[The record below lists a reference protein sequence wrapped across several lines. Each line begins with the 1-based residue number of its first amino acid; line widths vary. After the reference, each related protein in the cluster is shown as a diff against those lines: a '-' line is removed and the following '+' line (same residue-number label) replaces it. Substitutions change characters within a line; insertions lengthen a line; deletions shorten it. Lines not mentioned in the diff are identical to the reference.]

1 MKRYATISAKIPEE
15 EREEIKKLG
24 LNPTSIIRKAVQ
36 EEIRR
41 ARNKDLIEKMKK
53 VAPIVSKL
61 NLDEIVSDIREDR
74 ER

>member
-1 MKRYATISAKIPEE
+1 MNKYTTISAKIPEE

-41 ARNKDLIEKMKK
+41 AKNKDLIEKMKK
-53 VAPIVSKL
+53 VAPIISKL

>member
-1 MKRYATISAKIPEE
+1 MKRYTTISAKIPEE

-41 ARNKDLIEKMKK
+41 ARNKDLIEKMKR
-53 VAPIVSKL
+53 VAPIISKL